1 MDLCSSG
8 RSPHQGAG
16 VGGSPRTP
24 RHPAV
29 KMNNSDSC
37 HNNNVTIST
46 VIRTEPFSDFY
57 VVEEEIGRGKFAVVK
72 RCRRKQSGKE
82 YAAKFLRKRRKGKDC
97 RSDVIHEISMLEMV
111 RKHPRLVDLV
121 EVYETSHELILVTE
135 YASGGELYQHVV
147 VEERIEEK
155 EVRRLMRQ
163 VLDGLLFLHDRNT
176 VHLDV
181 KPQNVLLTER
191 LPHGDIKLCDLGFA
205 RKVRSGEDVRDII
218 GTPDYVA
225 PEVLSYEPIHTASD
239 MWSVGVLAYVM
250 LTGYSPF
257 AGDTKQET
265 FLNISQVNIDFP
277 EDLFEDISSTAQEFM
292 MKLLV
297 REPSQRLTARD
308 CLNHQWLQIDEP
320 NVSLTPASPVGQ
332 RRALTPPSSDSTP
345 EEEPLKKCKC
355 DDTAQ
360 SEADDR
366 KDKLISEDH
375 LLLNSHTPRILED
388 NNNISSPDSS
398 TSPSLD
404 IEAAKKSITMAD
416 QKENLSTATSGQ
428 EKKSLKCEGMVYTAD
443 ATCLSQVEREAEL
456 LC

>member
-1 MDLCSSG
+1 MTSFICHQ
-8 RSPHQGAG
+8 SP
-16 VGGSPRTP
+16 TP
-24 RHPAV
+24 RLKFFTFFKV
-29 KMNNSDSC
+29 
-37 HNNNVTIST
+37 
-46 VIRTEPFSDFY
+46 PFSDQLDKTSPSSWRFLFSY
-57 VVEEEIGRGKFAVVK
+57 SYSNFAF
-72 RCRRKQSGKE
+72 S
-82 YAAKFLRKRRKGKDC
+82 
-97 RSDVIHEISMLEMV
+97 
-111 RKHPRLVDLV
+111 
-121 EVYETSHELILVTE
+121 
-135 YASGGELYQHVV
+135 
-147 VEERIEEK
+147 
-155 EVRRLMRQ
+155 
-163 VLDGLLFLHDRNT
+163 LF
-176 VHLDV
+176 
-181 KPQNVLLTER
+181 
-191 LPHGDIKLCDLGFA
+191 
-205 RKVRSGEDVRDII
+205 
-218 GTPDYVA
+218 
-225 PEVLSYEPIHTASD
+225 
-239 MWSVGVLAYVM
+239 
-250 LTGYSPF
+250 
-257 AGDTKQET
+257 
-265 FLNISQVNIDFP
+265 
-277 EDLFEDISSTAQEFM
+277 
-292 MKLLV
+292 
-297 REPSQRLTARD
+297 SQRLTARD

-456 LC
+456 LCW